1 MVTTVWSFLLVIGVL
16 IFVHELGHFLA
27 ARRVG
32 IRVLTFSLGFG
43 PKILK
48 TTRGDTEYC
57 ISLVPF
63 GGYVKMAGETA
74 EDPRSGAPDEFLS
87 KTKWERFQVL
97 IMGPVM
103 NIALAIVV
111 AAIVLAQGAEVPAYE
126 DQPPVVGV
134 VKMNSAAERSGIMA
148 GDRILT
154 VAGDSVPTWKDL
166 AFAVGTRPNKPVPV
180 TLDRGGQTMTFDVR
194 PSAEGRFEVGDIGV
208 LPDISPIAERVEAND
223 PAARGGMKAGD
234 VVYAVNGKRTIF
246 PEDLKEAIAAHP
258 GDTIDIEI
266 RRDGAPQHLTVTPDK
281 RSTGGYVGITIVE
294 KTRSF
299 KPGPVEAVR
308 LSLVQNATGS
318 LLIFK
323 TIKGLFTGAT
333 SLRQLQG
340 PVGIA
345 QLSGES
351 ARAGLLP
358 LLSLIAMVSLNL
370 GVLNLMPFPVLDGG
384 HIIIMLLEGVAGR
397 DFPVQMKE
405 RVLVAGVV
413 VLVALMV
420 AVMYNDLTRIS
431 WIERLM
437 PWRN

>member
-1 MVTTVWSFLLVIGVL
+1 VITTFWAFLLVIGVL

-57 ISLVPF
+57 ISLIPF

-126 DQPPVVGV
+126 DQPPVVGI
-134 VKMNSAAERSGIMA
+134 VKMNSVAERSGIMA

-154 VAGDSVPTWKDL
+154 VAGEAVPTWKDL

-180 TLDRGGQTMTFDVR
+180 TLDRGGQTMAFDVR
-194 PSAEGRFEVGDIGV
+194 PSAEGRFEIGDIGV

-223 PAARGGMKAGD
+223 PAARGGMKPGD

-299 KPGPVEAVR
+299 KPGRSKRCV
-308 LSLVQNATGS
+308 
-318 LLIFK
+318 
-323 TIKGLFTGAT
+323 
-333 SLRQLQG
+333 
-340 PVGIA
+340 
-345 QLSGES
+345 S
-351 ARAGLLP
+351 ASCRTPRA
-358 LLSLIAMVSLNL
+358 AC
-370 GVLNLMPFPVLDGG
+370 
-384 HIIIMLLEGVAGR
+384 
-397 DFPVQMKE
+397 
-405 RVLVAGVV
+405 
-413 VLVALMV
+413 
-420 AVMYNDLTRIS
+420 
-431 WIERLM
+431 
-437 PWRN
+437 